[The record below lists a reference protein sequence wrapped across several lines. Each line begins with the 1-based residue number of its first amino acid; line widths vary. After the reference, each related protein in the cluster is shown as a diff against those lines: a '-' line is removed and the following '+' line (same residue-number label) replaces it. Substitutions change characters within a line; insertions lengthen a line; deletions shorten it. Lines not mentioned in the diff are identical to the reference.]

1 MISFFIVT
9 ICFSNLLLLAFLF
22 TLDVKKGS
30 PAIILWT
37 GLTIIYCVPAISDFA
52 VQNYSGY
59 EFGILKFRNQDV
71 LIAQLYAFYILI
83 TFAFFRFF
91 LDRWISPLLV
101 IPRNK
106 NHTLYFHEVLIY
118 YFLLSIL
125 VYFIYSSYHELVSV
139 GMGIGWVA
147 RRELINPV
155 DAGVINLL
163 LKLLSGFSLLWLLYK
178 KKVNFLFL
186 FLVFISAFIFLGGS
200 RLPVIMFSLPVLAY
214 WMMQG
219 KSLLRFAVVSVSY
232 FFISLI
238 LDFLRLI
245 RFQGTLEG
253 RLALILNP
261 LDTVSSILDSERSEL
276 SLRYFYYSY
285 VSGES
290 YIESFFT
297 LKYFFRS
304 LMAPVPSFIAPF
316 KPENFEYDMHLAASG
331 LNATMHPTM
340 FGSIYADSGYFG
352 LVWVILIVFYIYI
365 IPMLLKPKTKLST
378 FILFG
383 VLATS
388 SLMIARG
395 AIYGSFVS
403 IIAVAILIKIYESFS
418 KKVK

>member
-1 MISFFIVT
+1 
-9 ICFSNLLLLAFLF
+9 
-22 TLDVKKGS
+22 
-30 PAIILWT
+30 
-37 GLTIIYCVPAISDFA
+37 
-52 VQNYSGY
+52 
-59 EFGILKFRNQDV
+59 
-71 LIAQLYAFYILI
+71 
-83 TFAFFRFF
+83 
-91 LDRWISPLLV
+91 
-101 IPRNK
+101 
-106 NHTLYFHEVLIY
+106 
-118 YFLLSIL
+118 
-125 VYFIYSSYHELVSV
+125 
-139 GMGIGWVA
+139 
-147 RRELINPV
+147 
-155 DAGVINLL
+155 
-163 LKLLSGFSLLWLLYK
+163 
-178 KKVNFLFL
+178 
-186 FLVFISAFIFLGGS
+186 
-200 RLPVIMFSLPVLAY
+200 MFSLPVLAY